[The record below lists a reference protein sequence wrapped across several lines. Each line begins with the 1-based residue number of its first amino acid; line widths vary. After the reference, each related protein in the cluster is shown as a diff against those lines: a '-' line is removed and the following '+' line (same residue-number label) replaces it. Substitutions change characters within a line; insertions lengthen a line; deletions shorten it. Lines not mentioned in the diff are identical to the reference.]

1 MFKTRPKFIQI
12 FVQSTGQND
21 EESSEENINTLMC
34 SRIQMKIESFNYPL
48 LIARNFEERNQT
60 SWRDVVTQTL
70 FENSKILA
78 RKVPCQ
84 NWKCRL
90 KPIKSNLHLQ
100 YLSPIQLVSLHESH
114 SRRYAEEFVICY
126 LNFQASTSRR
136 NLWLEICYF
145 EVSTK
150 MLSLWLSRLQTG
162 LEFVICNLNWMEE
175 T

>member
-1 MFKTRPKFIQI
+1 MFKTRPKFFQI

-78 RKVPCQ
+78 RKVPWWNQ
-84 NWKCRL
+84 KLPSHQPN
-90 KPIKSNLHLQ
+90 PILGIYLQSSWFHWMNSNASDVRVC
-100 YLSPIQLVSLHESH
+100 YLW
-114 SRRYAEEFVICY
+114 FVIC
-126 LNFQASTSRR
+126 NFQASSSRK

-145 EVSTK
+145 EASTR